1 MPQSNRQDFDG
12 LLIKIASPEDILSW
26 SYGEVVKPE
35 TINYR
40 TQRPEKEGL
49 FSERIFGPTKD
60 WECYC
65 GKYRKIRYKGVVC
78 DKCGVEVTRSIVRRE
93 RMGHIALAAPVM
105 HTWFL
110 RSTPSRIGLLLDES
124 VQKIEKVVYY
134 AAYIVTGVD
143 ADKRKVAMDD
153 ISKEFKVKEEAG
165 ELTRTELKTAVNE
178 ARDFLASLRPGR
190 VLGEQEFLQF
200 GRRFSHVF
208 SVSAGGEGVRK
219 VLEDID
225 LVKEAKVIEKELEET
240 KDATR
245 TKKLLRRLKLVR
257 AMHLSGI
264 RPEWMVMTVL
274 PIIPPDLRPMV
285 ALDGGRYATSDLN
298 DLYRR
303 VINRNNR
310 LKKLMELGAPDV
322 IMINEKRML
331 QEAVDA
337 LIDNSRSSA
346 RQSSGGKRPLRS
358 LSDMLKGKQ
367 GRFRQ
372 NLLGKRVDYSGRSV
386 IVVGPH
392 LALDECGIPKIM
404 ALELFRPFVIEKI
417 LKRGLAHNI
426 KMSNRLIEQAPPEVW
441 EILEEVIADKKV
453 LLNRAPTLHRL
464 SIQAFRPIL
473 IEDLAI
479 QIPPMVCAAFNADFD
494 GDQMAVH
501 VPLSDEAQIE
511 SSILMLSSLN
521 LLKPASGDAIT
532 VPTQDI
538 VLGCYYLTKEV
549 GGTKGE
555 GKNFSDEQ
563 ELKLAFDN
571 DEVAVNALVKVRTS
585 KGNFETT
592 CGRVLFNE
600 VLPEDFVFLN
610 EALTKKI
617 LEGLVGKLI
626 NRYGSISTKEIL
638 DRIKEVGFRFATD
651 SGVTWGMADLIVPPE
666 KEEIV
671 KAAEE
676 KVAEIYKHY
685 RDGLLSLEERRM
697 RIIDV
702 WTDVFVKI
710 RELVPKVLPEH
721 GSVRTIVDSGA
732 RGTWNPI
739 NQMSGI
745 KGVVRNP
752 KGEDIELPIR
762 TSLKEGHNS
771 LEYFIST
778 HGSRKGLADTAL
790 KTAEAGYLTRRLI
803 DVAQDMVVREDDCHT
818 TRGVTV
824 YRDTGQDFDYKFGYR
839 VFSRVALEDIKDG
852 RKVIAKAGDLID
864 REEAEAIENSLIK
877 EVEVRSPMTCNTLYG
892 ICAKCYGM
900 DLGTSELVKVGEAV
914 GIVAAQSIGELG
926 TQLTLRTF
934 HAGGVAG
941 EDITTGLPRVDELF
955 EARSP
960 KWKAVV
966 SKVDGKVEKIEK
978 VESGA
983 VIHVH
988 KKAEGTRKGRTFEY
1002 LVAGSRK
1009 ILVNEGDSVEA
1020 GDALCEGNLDPKEL
1034 LKYKDKEVA
1043 HRYIV
1048 KEVQKIYSSE
1058 GATVHDKH
1066 MDLIVKQML
1075 SRVKI
1080 TDSGDTTFAVGEVVD
1095 KSKLKEANKRFYG
1108 TKKESAKGEELLLG
1122 ITRSALSADGWLAP
1136 ASFQETARVL
1146 IKASSEGRVDYLRGL
1161 KENVI
1166 IGRLVPVGTAIRGD
1180 LGVDEGEEEMAGEVG
1195 IAATPGGA

>member
-1 MPQSNRQDFDG
+1 MPQNNRQDFDG

-26 SYGEVVKPE
+26 SYGEVTKPE

-134 AAYIVTGVD
+134 AAYIVTAVD
-143 ADKRKVAMDD
+143 EDKRKGALDD
-153 ISKEFKVKEEAG
+153 INKEFKAKEEAG
-165 ELTRTELKTAVNE
+165 ELKKSELKSAVNE
-178 ARDFLASLRPGR
+178 ARDFINSLRPGR
-190 VLGEQEFLQF
+190 VLGEQEFLKF

-219 VLEDID
+219 VLEAID
-225 LVKEAKVIEKELEET
+225 LVKEAKFIEKELADT

-257 AMHLSGI
+257 SMRLNGI
-264 RPEWMVMTVL
+264 APEWMVMTVL

-310 LKKLMELGAPDV
+310 LKKLLELGAPDV

-404 ALELFRPFVIEKI
+404 ALELFRPFVIEQI

-441 EILEEVIADKKV
+441 EILEEVIANRKV

-464 SIQAFRPIL
+464 SIQAFKPVL

-479 QIPPMVCAAFNADFD
+479 QVPPMVCAAFNADFD

-501 VPLSDEAQIE
+501 LPLSDEAQIE

-538 VLGCYYLTKEV
+538 VLGCYYLTKEQR
-549 GGTKGE
+549 GTKGE
-555 GKNFSDEQ
+555 GKSFSDEQ

-571 DEVAVNALVKVRTS
+571 DELAINALVRVRTS
-585 KGNFETT
+585 KGTFDTT
-592 CGRVLFNE
+592 CGRVMFNE
-600 VLPEDFVFLN
+600 ILPEDFEFFN
-610 EALTKKI
+610 EPLTKKI

-626 NRYGSISTKEIL
+626 SRYGSIPTKEIL

-671 KAAEE
+671 KQAEE
-676 KVAEIYKHY
+676 KVAEVYKHY

-697 RIIDV
+697 RIIEI
-702 WTDVFVKI
+702 WSDVFVKI
-710 RELVPKVLPEH
+710 RELVPKVLPEY

-803 DVAQDMVVREDDCHT
+803 DVAQDMVVREEDCRT
-818 TRGVTV
+818 TKGVTV
-824 YRDTGQDFDYKFGYR
+824 YRNTGQDFDYKFGYR
-839 VFSRVALEDIKDG
+839 VFSRVALADVKDG
-852 RKVIAKAGDLID
+852 RKVIAKAGEVIG
-864 REEAEAIENSLIK
+864 REEADAIENSEIA

-892 ICAKCYGM
+892 ICSKCYGL
-900 DLGTSELVKVGEAV
+900 DLGASELVKIGEAV

-955 EARSP
+955 EARNP
-960 KWKAVV
+960 KWRAVI
-966 SKVDGKVEKIEK
+966 SKIDGRVEKIEK
-978 VESGA
+978 SEGGSI
-983 VIHVH
+983 IHIH
-988 KKAEGTRKGRTFEY
+988 KKAEGTRKSRTVEY
-1002 LVAGSRK
+1002 PVMGSRK
-1009 ILVNEGDSVEA
+1009 ILVNEGDDVEA
-1020 GDALCEGNLDPKEL
+1020 GDSLCEGNLDPKDL
-1034 LKYKDKEVA
+1034 VKYKGKEVA

-1048 KEVQKIYSSE
+1048 REVQKIYASE

-1066 MDLIVKQML
+1066 MDVIVKQML
-1075 SRVKI
+1075 SRVRI
-1080 TDSGDTTFAVGEVVD
+1080 TDSGDSTFAVGEIVD
-1095 KSKLKEANKRFYG
+1095 KSKLKEANKEFYG

-1180 LGVDEGEEEMAGEVG
+1180 VEVDDDEDEPEEVETTT
-1195 IAATPGGA
+1195 TPDKA